1 MAYMLQSEL
10 DHLEKELLTLSAVVE
25 ESLHQASKALHDQDV
40 ALAGKVIRNDQQ
52 INRMEVALEE
62 ECLKILALHQPVA
75 HDLRTIVAILKIN
88 NDLERIADLSANICE
103 RVIAMDEAPPVD
115 SPLEIGVMVLK
126 ATEMLGKA
134 LDSLVN
140 SDLELAER
148 TLILDEDVDTIHSGN
163 YQLFKDRVRQH
174 PEEVDSLLSYLT
186 ISRHLERIADLA
198 TNIAE
203 YVIYLNKGT
212 IVRHQKT

>member
-1 MAYMLQSEL
+1 MAYTLQNEL
-10 DHLEKELLTLSAVVE
+10 DLLEKQLLTLSAVVE
-25 ESLHQASKALHDQDV
+25 QSLHHAAKALRVQDV
-40 ALAGKVIRNDQQ
+40 DLARKVIKNDDQ
-52 INRMEVALEE
+52 INRMEVDLEE

-75 HDLRTIVAILKIN
+75 HDLRTIIAILKIN

-103 RVIAMDEAPPVD
+103 RVLDVAAAPPVN

-126 ATEMLGKA
+126 VSEMLEKA
-134 LDSLVN
+134 LDALVN
-140 SDLELAER
+140 ADHELAER
-148 TLILDEDVDTIHSGN
+148 TLALDEDVDTIHSGN

-174 PEEVDSLLSYLT
+174 PEEVESQLNYLT

-212 IVRHQKT
+212 IVRHQKA

>member
-1 MAYMLQSEL
+1 MAHTLQSEL
-10 DHLEKELLTLSAVVE
+10 DLLEKQLLTLSAVVE
-25 ESLHQASKALHDQDV
+25 QSLHHAAKALRAQDV
-40 ALAGKVIRNDQQ
+40 DLARKVIKNDDQ
-52 INRMEVALEE
+52 INRMEVDLEE

-75 HDLRTIVAILKIN
+75 HDLRTIIAILKIN

-103 RVIAMDEAPPVD
+103 RVLDVAEAPTVN
-115 SPLEIGVMVLK
+115 SPLEIEVMVLK
-126 ATEMLGKA
+126 VVEMLEKA
-134 LDSLVN
+134 LDALIN
-140 SDLELAER
+140 ADNELAER
-148 TLILDEDVDTIHSGN
+148 TLALDEDVDTIHSGN

-174 PEEVDSLLSYLT
+174 PEEVASQLNYLT

-212 IVRHQKT
+212 IVRHQKV

>member
-1 MAYMLQSEL
+1 MAYTLQSEL
-10 DHLEKELLTLSAVVE
+10 DLLEKELLTLSAVVE
-25 ESLHQASKALHDQDV
+25 QSLHQAAKALRTQDTD
-40 ALAGKVIRNDQQ
+40 LAHKVIKNDDQ
-52 INRMEVALEE
+52 INRMEVDLEE

-75 HDLRTIVAILKIN
+75 HDLRTIIAILKIN

-103 RVIAMDEAPPVD
+103 RVLDVASAPPVN

-126 ATEMLGKA
+126 VSEMLEKA
-134 LDSLVN
+134 LDALVN
-140 SDLELAER
+140 ADHELAER
-148 TLILDEDVDTIHSGN
+148 TLALDEDVDTIHSGN
-163 YQLFKDRVRQH
+163 YQLFKDRVRKH
-174 PEEVDSLLSYLT
+174 PEEVESQLNYLT

-212 IVRHQKT
+212 IVRHRKA

>member
-1 MAYMLQSEL
+1 MAYRLQNEL
-10 DHLEKELLTLSAVVE
+10 DQLEKELLALSAMVE
-25 ESLHQASKALHDQDV
+25 DSLHQASRALHTKDTK
-40 ALAGKVIRNDQQ
+40 LAEKVILNDEK
-52 INRMEVALEE
+52 INRMEVDLEE

-75 HDLRTIVAILKIN
+75 HDLRTIIAILKIN
-88 NDLERIADLSANICE
+88 NDLERIADLSSNICE
-103 RVIAMDEAPPVD
+103 RVIAIAAAEPID

-126 ATEMLGKA
+126 TSEMLGKA

-140 SDLELAER
+140 ADLDLAER
-148 TLILDEDVDTIHSGN
+148 TLKLDEDVDKIHSGN
-163 YQLFKDRVRQH
+163 YQLFKQRIQQH
-174 PEEVDSLLSYLT
+174 PAEVDVLLSYLT

-212 IVRHQKT
+212 IVRHQIC